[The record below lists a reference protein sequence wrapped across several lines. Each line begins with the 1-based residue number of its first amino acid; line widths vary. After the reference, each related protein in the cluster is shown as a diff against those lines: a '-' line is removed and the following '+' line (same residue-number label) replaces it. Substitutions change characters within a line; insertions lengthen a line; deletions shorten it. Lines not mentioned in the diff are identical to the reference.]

1 MTDSDAVP
9 AELSRP
15 SQRFRSMQWYKE
27 LMKAAFQR
35 VLLLLV
41 LITALLIIGTIGF
54 HLIEGW
60 TLFDSFYMTLMTL
73 TTVGYGEVHP
83 LSFQGRIMASAL
95 MLAGVAAVFISVGA
109 MVDLIIKLE
118 LADYFGRKRRQ
129 RMLEKLSNHYIVC
142 GAGRVG
148 RSVVREL
155 RRSGVPVL
163 LIDTDPQ
170 RTEWGVREGIPT
182 LIADATQD
190 ETLRRANISAAKG
203 LVAAIGNDAENVYV
217 TLSAHVL
224 NPNLIITAR
233 ATDEQAEEKLR
244 RAGATTVLTP
254 YNFIGHRLAQ
264 AMLRPHVLNFL
275 DVASAFS
282 QGSDLTIET
291 EQLYITS
298 VSPLCGRTLE
308 EAGVRQIYG
317 IIVLALK
324 KAAGA
329 MMFNPDAKTKL
340 EGGDVLIAIG
350 ERSQL
355 KRVSEDLKVEATRA

>member
-1 MTDSDAVP
+1 
-9 AELSRP
+9 
-15 SQRFRSMQWYKE
+15 
-27 LMKAAFQR
+27 MKSALQR
-35 VLLLLV
+35 VLLLLA
-41 LITALLIIGTIGF
+41 LITALLVLGTMGF
-54 HLIEGW
+54 QLVEGW
-60 TLFDSFYMTLMTL
+60 TAFESFYMTLMTL

-83 LSFQGRIMASAL
+83 LSFHGRIVASVL
-95 MLAGVAAVFISVGA
+95 MLAGVAAVLISIGV
-109 MVDLIIKLE
+109 MVDVIVKLE

-155 RRSGVPVL
+155 KRSGVPLV

-170 RTEWGVREGIPT
+170 RADWGIHDGIPT

-190 ETLRRANISAAKG
+190 ETLRQAHISSANG

-224 NPNLIITAR
+224 NPHLIITAR

-244 RAGATTVLTP
+244 RAGATTVFTP
-254 YNFIGHRLAQ
+254 YTFIGHRLAQ

-282 QGSDLTIET
+282 QGADLTIET
-291 EQLYITS
+291 EQLHINPA
-298 VSPLCGRTLE
+298 SPLCGRTLE
-308 EAGVRQIYG
+308 DAGVRQVYG
-317 IIVLALK
+317 VIVLALK
-324 KAAGA
+324 KGAGK
-329 MMFNPDAKTKL
+329 MMFNPDAKMIL

-355 KRVSEDLKVEATRA
+355 KRIGEELNIQVTRA

>member
-1 MTDSDAVP
+1 
-9 AELSRP
+9 
-15 SQRFRSMQWYKE
+15 
-27 LMKAAFQR
+27 MKAAFQR
-35 VLLLLV
+35 VRLLIGLIAALLV
-41 LITALLIIGTIGF
+41 MGTIAF

-60 TLFDSFYMTLMTL
+60 TLFDGFYMTLMTL
-73 TTVGYGEVHP
+73 TTVGFGEIHP
-83 LSFQGRIMASAL
+83 LSLNGRIVASLL
-95 MLAGVAAVFISVGA
+95 MLAGVAAVFISVGV

-129 RMLEKLSNHYIVC
+129 HMLEKLSNHYIVC

-155 RRSGVPVL
+155 RRSGVPLL
-163 LIDTDPQ
+163 LIDTDGQ
-170 RTEWGVREGIPT
+170 RAEWAIHDGIPT
-182 LIADATQD
+182 LVADATQD
-190 ETLRRANISAAKG
+190 ETLRKANISSAKG

-224 NPNLIITAR
+224 NPKLIITAR

-244 RAGATTVLTP
+244 RAGATTVFTP
-254 YNFIGHRLAQ
+254 YTFIGHRLAQ

-291 EQLYITS
+291 EQLYITPA
-298 VSPLCGRTLE
+298 SPLCGRSLE
-308 EAGVRQIYG
+308 DAGVRQTYG
-317 IIVLALK
+317 VIVLALK
-324 KAAGA
+324 KAAGT
-329 MMFNPDAKTKL
+329 MMFNPDAKMKL

-350 ERSQL
+350 ERAQL
-355 KRVSEDLKVEATRA
+355 KRIGEELKVEATRA

>member
-1 MTDSDAVP
+1 
-9 AELSRP
+9 
-15 SQRFRSMQWYKE
+15 
-27 LMKAAFQR
+27 MKAAFQR
-35 VLLLLV
+35 VLLLLG
-41 LITALLIIGTIGF
+41 LIAALLVLGTIAF

-60 TLFDSFYMTLMTL
+60 TLFDGFYMTLMTL
-73 TTVGYGEVHP
+73 TTVGFGENHP
-83 LSFQGRIMASAL
+83 LSLNGTIVVSLL
-95 MLAGVAAVFISVGA
+95 MVAGVAAVFISVGV

-129 RMLEKLSNHYIVC
+129 HMLEKLSNHYIVC

-163 LIDTDPQ
+163 LIDTDAQ
-170 RTEWGVREGIPT
+170 RAEWGVHDGIPT

-190 ETLRRANISAAKG
+190 ETLRRANISSAKG

-244 RAGATTVLTP
+244 RAGATTVFTP
-254 YNFIGHRLAQ
+254 YTFIGHRLAQ
-264 AMLRPHVLNFL
+264 AMLRPHVLSFL

-291 EQLYITS
+291 EQLYIPPA
-298 VSPLCGRTLE
+298 SPLCGRSLE
-308 EAGVRQIYG
+308 DAGVRQVYG
-317 IIVLALK
+317 VIVLALK
-324 KAAGA
+324 KAAGT
-329 MMFNPDAKTKL
+329 MMFNPDAKMKL

-350 ERSQL
+350 ERAQL
-355 KRVSEDLKVEATRA
+355 KRIGEELKVQATRA

>member
-1 MTDSDAVP
+1 MRERSSILNAV
-9 AELSRP
+9 LS
-15 SQRFRSMQWYKE
+15 
-27 LMKAAFQR
+27 LG
-35 VLLLLV
+35 LLIAVGVAGYV
-41 LITALLIIGTIGF
+41 LIEQASFLDAL
-54 HLIEGW
+54 
-60 TLFDSFYMTLMTL
+60 YMTVTTL
-73 TTVGYGEVHP
+73 STVGYREVVP
-83 LSFQGRIMASAL
+83 LTTAGKLFTMALIVCGLGVVFYGTSLVAGDVIEGRL
-95 MLAGVAAVFISVGA
+95 RLV
-109 MVDLIIKLE
+109 L
-118 LADYFGRKRRQ
+118 GRRRVQ
-129 RMLEKLSNHYIVC
+129 RRIEQLSNHYIVC

-163 LIDTDPQ
+163 LIDTDAH
-170 RTEWGVREGIPT
+170 RAEWGIHDGIPT

-190 ETLRRANISAAKG
+190 ETLRRASISSAKG

-244 RAGATTVLTP
+244 RAGATTVFTP
-254 YNFIGHRLAQ
+254 YTFIGHRLAQ

-291 EQLYITS
+291 EQLYITPA
-298 VSPLCGRTLE
+298 SPLCGRSLE
-308 EAGVRQIYG
+308 DSGVRQVYG
-317 IIVLALK
+317 VIVLALK
-324 KAAGA
+324 KTAGA
-329 MMFNPDAKTKL
+329 MMFNPDAKIKL

-350 ERSQL
+350 ERAQL
-355 KRVSEDLKVEATRA
+355 KRIGEELKVQATRA

>member
-1 MTDSDAVP
+1 
-9 AELSRP
+9 
-15 SQRFRSMQWYKE
+15 
-27 LMKAAFQR
+27 MKAAFQR
-35 VLLLLV
+35 VLLLLG
-41 LITALLIIGTIGF
+41 LIAALLVMGTIAF

-60 TLFDSFYMTLMTL
+60 TLFDGFYMTLMTL
-73 TTVGYGEVHP
+73 TTVGFGEIHP
-83 LSFQGRIMASAL
+83 LSLNGRIVASLL
-95 MLAGVAAVFISVGA
+95 MLAGVAAVFISVGV

-129 RMLEKLSNHYIVC
+129 HMLEKLSNHYIVC

-155 RRSGVPVL
+155 RRSGVPLL
-163 LIDTDPQ
+163 LIDTDGQ
-170 RTEWGVREGIPT
+170 RAEWAIHDGIPT

-190 ETLRRANISAAKG
+190 ETLRKANISSAKG

-244 RAGATTVLTP
+244 RAGATTVFTP
-254 YNFIGHRLAQ
+254 YTFIGHRLAQ

-282 QGSDLTIET
+282 QGSELTIET
-291 EQLYITS
+291 EQLYITPA
-298 VSPLCGRTLE
+298 SPLCGRSLE
-308 EAGVRQIYG
+308 DADVRQAYG
-317 IIVLALK
+317 VIVLALK
-324 KAAGA
+324 KAAGT
-329 MMFNPDAKTKL
+329 MMFNPDAKMKL

-350 ERSQL
+350 ERAQL
-355 KRVSEDLKVEATRA
+355 KRIGEELKVEATRA